1 MEKLLN
7 LMTEKNH
14 YLEKFYSLNAEELV
28 NFGDGNYEN
37 VESFYRARDKILD
50 LIRTIDE
57 MIDVEAKAT
66 PTPLDADAKSDVEKL
81 LINKDEWVTAI
92 LSQDLQVLSWIEK
105 EKSSI
110 IRELQV
116 VGKTKKAVSGYH
128 SGNRPTAT
136 KFDEEA

>member
-57 MIDVEAKAT
+57 MIDAESKTTALPLTTGSKA
-66 PTPLDADAKSDVEKL
+66 DVEKL
-81 LINKDEWVTAI
+81 LTQKDEWVTAI

-105 EKSSI
+105 EKSKI
-110 IRELQV
+110 IKELQV
-116 VGKTKKAVSGYH
+116 VGKAKKAVAGYH
-128 SGNRPTAT
+128 SGTRPVS